1 MSVSKILKCSRAFPY
16 RFVDYF
22 QSVTSLSGAKLLI
35 FVKHTVEFHDVLCY
49 NCETS
54 YFCRY
59 QFPKR
64 GDWLYV
70 EDVVEYLKKE
80 I

>member
-1 MSVSKILKCSRAFPY
+1 MAVSKVLKCSRAFPY
-16 RFVDYF
+16 RAIDDF
-22 QSVTSLSGAKLLI
+22 QSVTSLSGASLLI
-35 FVKHTVEFHDVLCY
+35 FVKFTIDLYDVLCY

-80 I
+80 L